1 MKDELNDCIEI
12 ESDRLSRRLT
22 IPRQVNF
29 KLTPEAIARLQDFKF
44 DRRNIELDSRQI
56 TDLRYYALLNSSLLN
71 KNNTYQQSG
80 LTFSSCLPIGDRP
93 SSIAIR
99 SKIDLSGRI
108 SQEIQQDLWQNSQL
122 LSQVMEVHYWLI
134 EEILRQIPLSTG
146 ERLPKRRLNRLS
158 VIVYLSLVVF
168 FTFFVVNQSD
178 PNYLRCFATE
188 GIANLFD

>member
-44 DRRNIELDSRQI
+44 DRRKIELNSRQI

-71 KNNTYQQSG
+71 KRNNIFQQSG

-158 VIVYLSLVVF
+158 VIVWLCWLPVAIAFTYLLWSFLPF
-168 FTFFVVNQSD
+168 S
-178 PNYLRCFATE
+178 
-188 GIANLFD
+188 